1 MSPLAIT
8 VPLNDGETPTS
19 FASRLAQANGRDR
32 VRDFA
37 LDIGLD
43 FSGIVAGQDYPLA
56 QLASFGA
63 CSLEALKRWA
73 AISVEDQ
80 TLLHG
85 EIFGWRTLRRSRLF
99 ACPACLL
106 SDLANDDLDLE
117 VRQWGRAV
125 WQVESVRTCVVHGQA
140 LMEIAHANDP
150 GSLHD
155 FAALSFTQMHNLENL
170 DAISTRRALSVLEL
184 YTHAR
189 LETGPRGDHFA
200 DTMPLGAVMRL
211 SQNIGAVTAF
221 GSKVRIDDLGDDE
234 LHTAEAI
241 GFEAISDGESG
252 IRLALER
259 LQRVFFEGSS
269 PWGLR
274 AIFGRLY
281 EWLAYENDDPVYDQ
295 VRDIIERHV
304 LETLPIAAGTKIFRK
319 EAAVRRIHSLH
330 SASIEYGLHPRR
342 IRKILRER
350 GIIEASDAH
359 KTDERILFSVE
370 TAEEHLA
377 PLTDTLSLVKATKY
391 LNASRQHAQLLFNSG
406 VIPAIVK
413 GGKGVLNKHAI
424 RRADLNTFLSSL
436 MASARPDVTEGI
448 NIPSAARRANCSA
461 MEIVSLL
468 LDHRLAK
475 VGIDHSARGFLS
487 VLVDVDEVKSLVRG
501 QDHGGLSLRDVERKM
516 QWSTKVLSALIDQ
529 GLLGSTVALNPVNRC
544 PQRIVTSAD
553 LDAFDR
559 SFVSI
564 TTLSKELQIQ
574 NRKLKALLTAAG
586 IYPDPTFEHVPA
598 TFYRRDEIQERAF
611 AA

>member
-1 MSPLAIT
+1 MSALAIT

-43 FSGIVAGQDYPLA
+43 FSGIVAGQEYPLV
-56 QLASFGA
+56 QLASFGG
-63 CSLEALKRWA
+63 CSLEALNRWA
-73 AISVEDQ
+73 AISIEDQ

-99 ACPACLL
+99 ACPACLM

-125 WQVESVRTCVVHGQA
+125 WQIESVRTCVAHGQA
-140 LMEIAHANDP
+140 LMEIAHVNDP

-155 FAALSFTQMHNLENL
+155 FAALAFTHMHNLEHLN
-170 DAISTRRALSVLEL
+170 ATSARRSLSMLEM
-184 YTHAR
+184 YAHAR
-189 LETGPRGDHFA
+189 LEVGPRGNRFV

-221 GSKVRIDDLGDDE
+221 GSKVRIDDLAEDE
-234 LHTAEAI
+234 LHMAEAI
-241 GFEAISDGESG
+241 GFEVISKGESG
-252 IRLALER
+252 VRQALER
-259 LQRVFFEGSS
+259 LLRAFFEGNSA
-269 PWGLR
+269 WGLR

-295 VRDIIERHV
+295 IRDIIERHV
-304 LETLPIAAGTKIFRK
+304 LETLPIGAGTKIFRK
-319 EAAVRRIHSLH
+319 EVAVRRIHSLH

-342 IRKILRER
+342 IRKILLER
-350 GIIEASDAH
+350 GVINASDVE

-370 TAEEHLA
+370 AAEEHLA
-377 PLTDTLSLVKATKY
+377 PLVDTLSLVKATKY
-391 LNASRQHAQLLFNSG
+391 LNASRQHAQLLFNTG
-406 VIPAIVK
+406 VIPAIVR
-413 GGKGVLNKHAI
+413 GGKGALNKHAI
-424 RRADLNTFLSSL
+424 RRADLNTFLSNL
-436 MASARPDVTEGI
+436 TASARPDVTGGS
-448 NIPSAARRANCSA
+448 NIPYAARRANCSA
-461 MEIVSLL
+461 IEIVNLL
-468 LDHRLAK
+468 LDHRLTK
-475 VGIDHSARGFLS
+475 VGMDHGARGFLS
-487 VLVDVDEVKSLVRG
+487 VLVDIDEVKSLVRG
-501 QDHGGLSLRDVERKM
+501 QEHGGLSLRDVERKM
-516 QWSTKVLSALIDQ
+516 QWSTRVLSALIEQ
-529 GLLGSTVALNPVNRC
+529 GLLPSTVAINPVNRC

-564 TTLSKELQIQ
+564 TTLSKELRIQ

-586 IYPDPTFEHVPA
+586 IDQDPAFEHVPA
-598 TFYRRDEIQERAF
+598 TFYRRTKIQESALV
-611 AA
+611 A